1 MSNRK
6 DVFTII
12 DRGEGKKSFWLKIG
26 AAFENKDGSWSVT
39 LDALPVNGRLQI
51 REPQERQSD
60 TNGGGG
66 AYRGRSGGRNWVEG
80 E

>member
-12 DRGEGKKSFWLKIG
+12 DRGEGKKSYWLKIG
-26 AAFENKDGSWSVT
+26 AAFENKDGSFTVK
-39 LDALPVNGRLQI
+39 LDALPLNGQLQI
-51 REPQERQSD
+51 REPREQQSD

-66 AYRGRSGGRNWVEG
+66 YRRGNWADG

>member
-12 DRGEGKKSFWLKIG
+12 DKGEGRKAYWHKIG
-26 AAFENKDGSWSVT
+26 AAFENKDGSLTVH
-39 LDALPVNGRLQI
+39 LDSLPFNGKLQI
-51 REPQERQSD
+51 REPREQQSD

-66 AYRGRSGGRNWVEG
+66 GYRRGNWADG

>member
-12 DRGEGKKSFWLKIG
+12 DRGEGKKSYWLKIG
-26 AAFENKDGSWSVT
+26 AAFENKDGSYTVK
-39 LDALPVNGRLQI
+39 LDALPLNGQLQI
-51 REPQERQSD
+51 REPREQQSD

-66 AYRGRSGGRNWVEG
+66 YGGGGYRRGNWADG